1 MKTWQD
7 CVAFHGHECGGLTIG
22 YKASLYAIE
31 LLNLE
36 FSADEQVVCI
46 AENDACGID
55 GIQVMLGCSIGK
67 GNLLFHMRGK
77 SAYSF
82 YNRKTGASV
91 RLVLKPGPVG
101 MTREEDCRVKLGD
114 RAAFAN
120 KRNAKVFISIHCN
133 ASENH
138 KGNGIETF
146 YTEQKGLEDKILAEM
161 IQNAVMEQT
170 DAFDRGIKTA
180 DYTVIVRTTM
190 PAALI
195 EVGFLTDEAEKEML
209 QDKEYQ
215 EKLAKGISEGI
226 IRYLKS
232 LKS

>member
-82 YNRKTGASV
+82 YNRKTGKSV
-91 RLVLKPGPVG
+91 RLVLKPSPAG
-101 MTREEDCRVKLGD
+101 MTRE
-114 RAAFAN
+114 ASFAYYQSC
-120 KRNAKVFISIHCN
+120 KP
-133 ASENH
+133 
-138 KGNGIETF
+138 
-146 YTEQKGLEDKILAEM
+146 AEM
-161 IQNAVMEQT
+161 
-170 DAFDRGIKTA
+170 FDVKE
-180 DYTVIVRTTM
+180 TTIRL
-190 PAALI
+190 P
-195 EVGFLTDEAEKEML
+195 EKARLFNSCTCDCCGEITGANWIRL
-209 QDKEYQ
+209 AGDQ
-215 EKLAKGISEGI
+215 KLCLDCYESYD
-226 IRYLKS
+226 RFDV
-232 LKS
+232 